1 MRRSILAFAALGS
14 LAVAACSPA
23 EVVVTGQLEQPGA
36 TEDEGPET
44 VMLSGMVVELIP
56 FDRDVVF
63 DSLEA
68 AAESPEPEIP
78 PDLLEAQEQIAEAQQ
93 EWQQSETRWNALR
106 DTLQTLT
113 AELDRYSPGEGQYQV
128 LYQEWEDLE
137 AQYQRVEGQQQQ
149 AFQVYDSLVKA
160 NLQRSEEVRI
170 QRENWANEAF
180 TGAEEIFTA
189 RMRESGRDMVV
200 DTTSADGVARF
211 TGMEAGEWWV
221 HARYELPTTELY
233 WNMPVT
239 VEGGEVAEIRLTR
252 ENAEVRPNL

>member
-1 MRRSILAFAALGS
+1 MRRSILAFAALGT
-14 LAVAACSPA
+14 LAAAACSPA

-36 TEDEGPET
+36 AEDEPPQT
-44 VMLSGMVVELIP
+44 VALSGMVVELVP
-56 FDRDVVF
+56 FDRDEVF

-68 AAESPEPEIP
+68 AASSPEPEIP
-78 PDLLEAQEQIAEAQQ
+78 PDLLEAQEQISEAQQ
-93 EWQQSETRWNALR
+93 EWQQLETRWNELR

-113 AELDRYSPGEGQYQV
+113 EELDQYNPGEGRYQV
-128 LYQEWEDLE
+128 LYREWEDLE
-137 AQYQRVEGQQQQ
+137 AQYQRVDRQQQQ

-180 TGAEEIFTA
+180 ADAGEIFTA
-189 RMRESGRDMVV
+189 RIRQSGRDLHV

-211 TGMEAGEWWV
+211 TGMEPGEWWV

-233 WNMPVT
+233 WNVPVT
-239 VEGGEVAEIRLTR
+239 VDRGEVAELRLTR